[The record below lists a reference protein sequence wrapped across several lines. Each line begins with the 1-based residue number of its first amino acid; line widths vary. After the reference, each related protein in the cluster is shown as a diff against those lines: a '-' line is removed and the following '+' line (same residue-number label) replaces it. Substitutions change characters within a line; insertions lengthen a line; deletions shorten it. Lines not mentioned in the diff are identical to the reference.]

1 MAQQLGMMRV
11 RGKLGNVVGYQNTA
25 SDKTNNS
32 FYRERATTV
41 KNPKTQKQA
50 TQRAKVK
57 PAAAFYSAFENI
69 LNHAFLP
76 SGRAVK
82 NRNKFM
88 QRAMKLNQV
97 PDVRRDDNYLPV
109 LPYQVSEGNLGL
121 DFMTIPGNS
130 PSPIHLK
137 FEYFGGLFSASS
149 ASLST
154 FSSTVINL
162 NPGIVNGEELT
173 FLAIVARKDNPYI
186 RRAES
191 ISVVLDTTD
200 TVTTIRDICQGKSI
214 EVDTD
219 NLLGAVN
226 TNECLLAG
234 ALIISS
240 KTSSSWRYTKSFM
253 YLTEYAKSLPNITN
267 DVILSYMSAEA
278 QKTSELIL
286 QQADNEQTQG
296 VTYIGITEADVRLRD
311 GFPGDLSYTT
321 ATMAVNNL
329 GVRVPVVEIVDG
341 EPIILHKVGALN
353 WARITRTNE
362 GVSAN
367 VSLDITTWQ
376 GNNYI
381 ELWEL
386 QESWP
391 ELC

>member
-32 FYRERATTV
+32 FYRERATSV

-57 PAAAFYSAFENI
+57 PAAAFYAAFENI

-76 SGRAVK
+76 SARAVK

-88 QRAMKLNQV
+88 QRAMKLSQV

-121 DFMTIPGNS
+121 DFMTVPGTS
-130 PSPIHLK
+130 PSPEHLMFK
-137 FEYFGGLFSASS
+137 DFGGLYVDNTQNLAAYSQSV
-149 ASLST
+149 L
-154 FSSTVINL
+154 NL
-162 NPGIVNGEELT
+162 NQGLVNGQELT
-173 FLAIVARKDNPYI
+173 FLGIVARTDNPYV

-200 TVTTIRDICQGKSI
+200 TVTTIADICQGKSI
-214 EVDTD
+214 KVDGD
-219 NLLGAVN
+219 HLLGAVN

-240 KTSSSWRYTKSFM
+240 KTSGSWRYTKSFM

-267 DVILSYMSAEA
+267 EVILSYMSTEA

-286 QQADNEQTQG
+286 QQADNGQTQG

-311 GFPGDLSYTT
+311 GYTGDLNYTS

-341 EPIILHKVGALN
+341 EPVILHKVGSLD
-353 WARITRTNE
+353 WGHITRTNE
-362 GVSAN
+362 GVSAD
-367 VSLDITTWQ
+367 VTLDVTTWQ

-381 ELWEL
+381 GLWEL

>member
-1 MAQQLGMMRV
+1 M
-11 RGKLGNVVGYQNTA
+11 
-25 SDKTNNS
+25 
-32 FYRERATTV
+32 
-41 KNPKTQKQA
+41 
-50 TQRAKVK
+50 
-57 PAAAFYSAFENI
+57 I
-69 LNHAFLP
+69 
-76 SGRAVK
+76 
-82 NRNKFM
+82 
-88 QRAMKLNQV
+88 
-97 PDVRRDDNYLPV
+97 
-109 LPYQVSEGNLGL
+109 QVSEGNLGL
-121 DFMTIPGNS
+121 DFMAIPGNS
-130 PSPIHLK
+130 PSPIHLQ
-137 FEYFGGLFSASS
+137 FENFGGLFSSS
-149 ASLST
+149 NLTLANYSANK
-154 FSSTVINL
+154 INS
-162 NPGIVNGEELT
+162 NAGIVNGEELT

-226 TNECLLAG
+226 TDECLLAG

-240 KTSSSWRYTKSFM
+240 KTSSSWRYTKSYM

-267 DVILSYMSAEA
+267 EVILSYMSAEA

-296 VTYIGITEADVRLRD
+296 VTYIGITNAPVQMQD
-311 GFPGDLSYTT
+311 GYPGTLSPTS
-321 ATMAVNNL
+321 ATLAVNNL

-341 EPIILHKVGALN
+341 EPILMYKNSSLN
-353 WARITRTNE
+353 WVKIERTNE
-362 GVSAN
+362 GVTAN
-367 VSLDITTWQ
+367 VSLGTTTWQ